1 MNIQTHETDLDIE
14 NSVQHTSHYTQ
25 FKVTSTG
32 GKNNSN
38 VTCLKLYIRYR
49 YEHQT
54 NRTAQ
59 LTIRSATKLKRMA
72 GVRLST

>member
-1 MNIQTHETDLDIE
+1 MNIQAHKTDLDIE

-25 FKVTSTG
+25 FKVTNTDR
-32 GKNNSN
+32 KKNSN

-49 YEHQT
+49 YEQQT

-59 LTIRSATKLKRMA
+59 LTIRSATKLKCMA